1 MTIVIAV
8 VRVVVVVVPVNGH
21 RAMRMMSRTVRLP
34 SVNGIRTVPAPTVV
48 ETAVIPEGIVVVR
61 TIVIVRPPPVV
72 AQVDADA
79 PTGGRVVVP
88 VQVGEVRVVVAPTG
102 VNVGVETTDAG
113 TICVI
118 VVIVRV
124 IRVGARRTSDGG
136 RSDGRVIHHFH
147 VSGDHGLVAAGI
159 IG

>member
-21 RAMRMMSRTVRLP
+21 RAMRRSRAVRIP
-34 SVNGIRTVPAPTVV
+34 NVVGVRAVPAPAVV
-48 ETAVIPEGIVVVR
+48 ETAVIPEGIVVVG

-88 VQVGEVRVVVAPTG
+88 VQVGEVRVVVAG

-136 RSDGRVIHHFH
+136 RSDCRVIHHFH
-147 VSGDHGLVAAGI
+147 VSGDHGLAAAGI

>member
-21 RAMRMMSRTVRLP
+21 RAMRRSRAVRIP
-34 SVNGIRTVPAPTVV
+34 NVVGVRAVPAPAVV
-48 ETAVIPEGIVVVR
+48 ETAVIPEGIVVVG

-79 PTGGRVVVP
+79 PAGGRVVVP

-136 RSDGRVIHHFH
+136 RSDCRVIHLFH
-147 VSGDHGLVAAGI
+147 VSGDHGLAAAGI